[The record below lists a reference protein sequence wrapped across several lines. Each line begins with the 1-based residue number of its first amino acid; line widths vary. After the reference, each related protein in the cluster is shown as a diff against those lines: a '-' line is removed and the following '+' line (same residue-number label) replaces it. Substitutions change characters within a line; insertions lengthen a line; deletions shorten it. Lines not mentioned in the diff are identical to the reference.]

1 VSLEFI
7 DGFDHYISAAQAAL
21 KWSSVFGGTSGQGG
35 KFSGSSYELDN
46 NAQNLTMTGMANQQ
60 TRTIGFNVRL
70 TSGMGSG
77 TTGPGI
83 LLAGL
88 YDGATLQVQLG
99 FLGNGALVVSR
110 GGTVVL
116 GTTAVNAVSLSNWYY
131 VELRVTIGST
141 VGSFD
146 LYVDGLLILSAT
158 GVNTQASTNAY
169 SNSVAFWGNNPA
181 FVYID
186 DVYILNSLGI
196 VNNGPLGPI
205 RVLTAL
211 PTGDSAVNHSWTP
224 LTAGPHYKMVY
235 DPSNPGPDG
244 DTTYNYSS
252 TVGQIDTYTGWPDPA
267 PVPANTTT
275 PSGVI
280 AGVQTVLDGRLDT
293 GANQIS
299 EECRDS
305 TGVNHDGANTFSLT
319 SSYAMYRQV
328 RETDP
333 GTAAAWTAANLN
345 ASEFGVK
352 LVS

>member
-1 VSLEFI
+1 MS
-7 DGFDHYISAAQAAL
+7 
-21 KWSSVFGGTSGQGG
+21 
-35 KFSGSSYELDN
+35 
-46 NAQNLTMTGMANQQ
+46 NQI
-60 TRTIGFNVRL
+60 TRTIGFNMLLRDTL
-70 TSGMGSG
+70 SPG
-77 TTGPGI
+77 TGVGNPIAIFSDASTV
-83 LLAGL
+83 
-88 YDGATLQVQLG
+88 QVQLG
-99 FLGNGALVVSR
+99 FLATGALVVSR

-116 GTTAVNAVSLSNWYY
+116 GTTAAHAISLSSWYY
-131 VELRVTIGST
+131 IELRVTIGST
-141 VGSFD
+141 TGSFD
-146 LYVDGLLILSAT
+146 LYVDGIQVLTAT
-158 GVNTQASTNAY
+158 GVNTQASANAY
-169 SNSVAFWGNNPA
+169 TNSVQLWGNSVSG
-181 FVYID
+181 VYFD
-186 DVYILNSLGI
+186 DFYVLNSLGI

-235 DPSNPGPDG
+235 DPANPGPDG

-280 AGVQTVLDGRLDT
+280 AGVQTVLDAKVAGVTPR
-293 GANQIS
+293 QIT

-305 TGVNHDGANTFSLT
+305 GGVNHDGTNIFSLG
-319 SSYAMYRQV
+319 SNYVMYREI

-333 GTAAAWTAANLN
+333 RTTLAWAAANLN

-352 LVS
+352 VYS